1 MEQPCQVHHTIHA
14 SDGRLDGSGIGEVAD
29 AHLDNRWQD
38 PAVAIVPDEGA
49 DTNSP
54 GDQRANDGRADRARG
69 PGDEDTRHR
78 GQG

>member
-1 MEQPCQVHHTIHA
+1 MEQSCQVHDTIRA

-29 AHLDNRWQD
+29 AHLDYRRQD

-49 DTNSP
+49 DANPP

-69 PGDEDTRHR
+69 PGDQDTLHR